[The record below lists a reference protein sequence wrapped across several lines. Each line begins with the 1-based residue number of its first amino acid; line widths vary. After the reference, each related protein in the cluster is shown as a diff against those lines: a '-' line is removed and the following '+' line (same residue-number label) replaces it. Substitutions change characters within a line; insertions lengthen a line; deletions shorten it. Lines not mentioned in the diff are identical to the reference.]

1 MTGTDSDAGA
11 IAALVEAALT
21 SADLATFTELL
32 DPNVQWGAPDDPAPS
47 CQNRQQ
53 VLSWYQ
59 RGRDAGVRADV
70 IEVVAAKDRLL
81 VGLRVRGDSSAAG
94 AVERWQVM
102 TVRAGR
108 VVDIRAFD
116 DRTKAA
122 ARAGVVS

>member
-1 MTGTDSDAGA
+1 MADTEKDAGA

-21 SADLATFTELL
+21 SADLDAFTELL
-32 DPNVQWGAPDDPAPS
+32 DPNVQWGAPDDHAPS

-70 IEVVAAKDRLL
+70 IEVLAGKDRLL
-81 VGLRVRGDSSAAG
+81 VGLRVRGDGAAGG

-116 DRTKAA
+116 ERTEAA
-122 ARAGVVS
+122 GRAGVVS